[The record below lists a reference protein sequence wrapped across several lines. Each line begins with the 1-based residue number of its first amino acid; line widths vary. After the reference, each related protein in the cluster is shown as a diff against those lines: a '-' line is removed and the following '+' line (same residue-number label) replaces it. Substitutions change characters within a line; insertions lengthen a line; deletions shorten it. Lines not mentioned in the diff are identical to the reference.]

1 MQTRLIQIIRTLPR
15 SKVLLLG
22 DMMLDKYLYGNAERV
37 SPEAPVLVLHY
48 QNEELRLGGAANV
61 AAMLA
66 ALGAAVRA
74 VGVIGH
80 DPAGQEIYRLMREAG
95 IEPALLGVEDRPT
108 TCKLRLVGAA
118 QHRHAQQLMRLDY
131 ENSRPISRQTS
142 DALLKTVEE
151 SLEGCQI
158 VCMEDYNKGAIT
170 ESVCRGVIA
179 AAGARK
185 IPILIDPGVVE
196 DYGKYKGATALKL
209 NRPEAA
215 RACGRSLDGPDDYKI
230 AADLL
235 LEQLDLEAVIITL
248 DRHGSYVASR
258 GGEHRWLNHA
268 RPRQVFDATGAGDMV
283 LAMLA
288 VARAAGADW
297 VESVALGN
305 VAAGLEV
312 ERFGT
317 VAIKPHEIIAEL
329 HAQDHEHPA
338 KERSMPELLAELE
351 PLRAEGKRI
360 VFTNGC
366 FDLLHLGHV
375 KYFQFARR
383 QGDVLVVGVNT
394 DSSIRRLKGKTRPI
408 LAEADRL
415 GVLEELESID
425 YLVRFDQD
433 TPIGLIEQIR
443 PDVLVKGSD
452 YQKEQV
458 VGWDL
463 VESWGGRVVLAPLV
477 DGKSTSGLIR
487 QILETHRSEPPP
499 SAAKHKPR
507 SIRK

>member
-15 SKVLLLG
+15 SNVLLVG

-66 ALGAAVRA
+66 TLGAQVRA
-74 VGVIGH
+74 VGVIGR
-80 DPAGQEIYRLMREAG
+80 DSAGQEVYRLMREAG
-95 IEPALLGVEDRPT
+95 IDPALLAVEDRPT

-131 ENSRPISRQTS
+131 ENPQPISPQIAA
-142 DALLKTVEE
+142 ALLKTVED
-151 SLEGCQI
+151 SLGGCRI
-158 VCMEDYNKGAIT
+158 VCVEDYNKGAISET
-170 ESVCRGVIA
+170 VCRGVIA
-179 AAGARK
+179 AATARK
-185 IPILIDPGVVE
+185 IPVLIDPATID
-196 DYGKYKGATALKL
+196 DYSKYRGATALKL
-209 NRPEAA
+209 NRTEAL
-215 RACGRSLDGPDDYKI
+215 RACGRRLDTPEDFK
-230 AADLL
+230 AAAQDLL
-235 LEQLDLEAVIITL
+235 RQLDLEAVIITL
-248 DRHGSYVASR
+248 DRHGAYVAAR
-258 GGEHRWLNHA
+258 GQEGRWLNHS

-317 VAIKPHEIIAEL
+317 VPIKPQEIVAEL
-329 HAQDHEHPA
+329 QAEAHEHPA
-338 KERSMPELLAELE
+338 KERSLGELVSELDR
-351 PLRAEGKRI
+351 LRASGKRI

-366 FDLLHLGHV
+366 FDLIHLGHV

-394 DSSIRRLKGKTRPI
+394 DSSIRRLKGNTRPI
-408 LAEADRL
+408 LGETDRL

-425 YLVRFDQD
+425 YLIRFDQD
-433 TPIGLIEQIR
+433 TPIRLIEQIR

-452 YQKEQV
+452 YEKEEV
-458 VGWDL
+458 VGWNL
-463 VESWGGRVVLAPLV
+463 VEGWGGRVVLAPLV
-477 DGKSTSGLIR
+477 DGKSTTAVIQR
-487 QILETHRSEPPP
+487 ILEAHGQEPIPIKP
-499 SAAKHKPR
+499 KHKPK
-507 SIRK
+507 SARK